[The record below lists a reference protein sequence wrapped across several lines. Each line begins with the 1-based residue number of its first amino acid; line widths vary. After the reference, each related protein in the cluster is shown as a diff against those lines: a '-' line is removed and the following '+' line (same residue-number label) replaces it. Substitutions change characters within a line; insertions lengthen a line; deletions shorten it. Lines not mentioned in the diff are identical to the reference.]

1 MYLTFVIDVFVRRI
15 LGWRVS
21 GSICTDFGLDALEQ
35 ALYARQP
42 DSPTAR
48 QPDSPT
54 ARQRG
59 HCVSIRYTAR
69 LDEAGIEPCVGS
81 KGDSYD
87 GALTE
92 TTNGLYKGG

>member
-35 ALYARQP
+35 ALY
-42 DSPTAR
+42 AR